1 MGNLSAH
8 FDSSEFRCKCGC
20 GKCNPSQL
28 LITRLEKLH
37 TLMHAK
43 SIIINSGYRCP
54 NYSVRVGGSAMDAH
68 TRNIAADIVVKKQDG
83 TLYTADDIAEAAERI
98 GFGGIGLMNN
108 ACHVDTRD
116 SETYANKHWFGD
128 ERDGRN
134 YIKTFQRGTVF
145 PGETKPESQPQKKT
159 MKVTVEYDDHT
170 YSGLLE
176 EGSF

>member
-1 MGNLSAH
+1 MGNLSQH

-37 TLMHAK
+37 TLMGAK

-54 NYSVRVGGSAMDAH
+54 NYSVRVGGSANDAH

-83 TLYTADDIAEAAERI
+83 SLYKAEDIAEAAERI

-116 SETYANKHWFGD
+116 SEAYTNKHWFGD

-145 PGETKPESQPQKKT
+145 PGQKTEPVKKT
-159 MKVTVEYDDHT
+159 MKITVEYDDHT
-170 YSGLLE
+170 FSGLLTE
-176 EGSF
+176 N

>member
-54 NYSVRVGGSAMDAH
+54 NYSVRVGGSATDAH
-68 TRNIAADIVVKKQDG
+68 TRNIAADIVVKKQNG
-83 TLYTADDIAEAAERI
+83 TLYTAEDIAEAAERI

-116 SETYANKHWFGD
+116 SETYANNHWFGD
-128 ERDGRN
+128 ERNGNN

-170 YSGLLE
+170 FSGLLE
-176 EGSF
+176 EN

>member
-20 GKCNPSQL
+20 GKCSPSKL
-28 LITRLEKLH
+28 LITRLEQLH
-37 TLMHAK
+37 TLMGAK

-54 NYSVRVGGSAMDAH
+54 SYSVKVGGSATDAH

-83 TLYTADDIAEAAERI
+83 SLYKAEDIAEAAERL

-116 SETYANKHWFGD
+116 SEAYLNKHWFGD
-128 ERDGRN
+128 ERTGNN

-145 PGETKPESQPQKKT
+145 PGQKTETVKKQI
-159 MKVTVEYDDHT
+159 KITVEFDDHK
-170 YSGLLE
+170 YSGLLT
-176 EGSF
+176 EG